1 MYKLEL
7 LLERPATEG
16 EPLRLCSPE
25 VGTFTRALPRGAML
39 QPGAEAGV
47 LESLGRAFALV
58 VPDGASGRVASERPA
73 RVHEP
78 VGYGTVLYELELVA
92 AEGAAKGA
100 AAPTSILST
109 SGVASSGAAS
119 AGLVFRAPYSGR
131 FWHRPSPQDTAFVRE
146 GDVIRAGS
154 TLGLLEVM
162 KTFTHLAYA
171 PGSALPERATVVRML
186 VADGAEVSEGTPLL
200 ELAPA

>member
-1 MYKLEL
+1 MQPKLEL

-16 EPLRLCSPE
+16 EPLRLRSPE
-25 VGTFTRALPRGAML
+25 VGTFTRALPRGALL

-58 VPDGASGRVASERPA
+58 VPDGASGRVASDRPA
-73 RVHEP
+73 GVHEP
-78 VGYGTVLYELELVA
+78 VGYGTVLYELEPIT
-92 AEGAAKGA
+92 AEGAAQRDATPARGA
-100 AAPTSILST
+100 ASST
-109 SGVASSGAAS
+109 ASS

-131 FWHRPSPQDTAFVRE
+131 FWHRPSPQDPAFVRE
-146 GDVIRAGS
+146 GDGIRAGS

-186 VADGAEVSEGTPLL
+186 VADGAE
-200 ELAPA
+200 